1 VFVLVNLLLALSTG
15 CGPVEEDVQPQVLL
29 GTGEWDWEPLEEG
42 DLMPVIQGP
51 QGGHHLLGSVRIRGL
66 ESGDPGQLGDKS
78 NPTTR
83 FTVRLTGENLTPHST
98 YVQGLDP
105 LDSEDSEW
113 AHEMI
118 GRFAILDVEDDSEL
132 DGLTLE
138 FEVQVEDI
146 DGRKASNA
154 LHVVAYP
161 DPRND

>member
-1 VFVLVNLLLALSTG
+1 
-15 CGPVEEDVQPQVLL
+15 
-29 GTGEWDWEPLEEG
+29 
-42 DLMPVIQGP
+42 
-51 QGGHHLLGSVRIRGL
+51 
-66 ESGDPGQLGDKS
+66 
-78 NPTTR
+78 
-83 FTVRLTGENLTPHST
+83 
-98 YVQGLDP
+98 VQGLDP